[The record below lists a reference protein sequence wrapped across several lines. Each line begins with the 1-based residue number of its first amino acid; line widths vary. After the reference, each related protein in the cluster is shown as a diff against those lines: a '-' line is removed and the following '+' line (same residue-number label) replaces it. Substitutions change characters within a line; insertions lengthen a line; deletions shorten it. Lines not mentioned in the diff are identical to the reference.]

1 MENNNTLKL
10 KDNNGNNIEIE
21 VLDIINNEDLNKE
34 YMVYRIKDQE
44 DVLISIINQTE
55 TNFSLD
61 TIEDANEFKA
71 IEDYLESKINDNQGE
86 LSLWI

>member
-1 MENNNTLKL
+1 MENNNSLKL

-21 VLDIINNEDLNKE
+21 VLDIINDEDLNKE

-86 LSLWI
+86 LSL

>member
-1 MENNNTLKL
+1 MENSILKL
-10 KDNNGNNIEIE
+10 KDNNGNNIDIE
-21 VLDIINNEDLNKE
+21 VLDIINDENSNKD

-55 TNFSLD
+55 TSFSLD

-71 IEDYLESKINDNQGE
+71 IEDYLESKINDNQGAM
-86 LSLWI
+86 SL